1 MIMTTTQKSKP
12 TSKNSIRWVVIGLLL
27 IAAIGG
33 GYWYLR
39 IRSARQ
45 SPIAATS
52 QNTLQTAKATLGNIT
67 LFASGTGTIQPAAE
81 SQLSFNAN
89 GQVTAINVKSGD
101 QVKAGQVLA
110 QLDDTDAKLNLDKV
124 QAAMNQLTSAAAIA
138 NAEQALATAQMDYA
152 TARDALGF
160 LISPE
165 VLYWEENV
173 AQRQQALADA
183 QTAAQTDTSS
193 AAKQKVDQAQ
203 AALDYAQNSLAH
215 FQEIYKTDYIRENFT
230 QSTSRVGRNAI
241 IRTRVTKIQDPVTGE
256 WNNLIY
262 PPTEGEIGMARSAY
276 DLAKASIGEA
286 QTYVDVL
293 KDGEIPEGATG
304 SSLTTYIQTKHALE
318 TAEYNLKAMQ
328 LISPIDGTISSISIH
343 AGDLVSKGNSV
354 ITVSNLD
361 QPYQIDAYIDAKD
374 WGQVQA
380 GYEADVAFDIIPDQT
395 FKGSVINVYPTL
407 DTTSSNSALIHFIV
421 RLDKTIAYNL
431 PSGAAA
437 SVKVIGGNAT
447 NTVLVPLEA
456 LHVFGDGKYAVFVK
470 TNGSLQL
477 KIVDVGL
484 KDLTKAQI
492 LSGIQAG
499 DIVTTGVV
507 KTK

>member
-1 MIMTTTQKSKP
+1 MSTTQKTK
-12 TSKNSIRWVVIGLLL
+12 TSRKNSIRLVVIGVLLL
-27 IAAIGG
+27 AFLGG

-45 SPIAATS
+45 TTTAAS
-52 QNTLQTAKATLGNIT
+52 QNTLQIAKAALGDIT
-67 LFASGTGTIQPAAE
+67 VSASGTGTIQPAAQ
-81 SQLSFNAN
+81 SQLSFNTS
-89 GQVTAINVKSGD
+89 GQVAAINIKSGD
-101 QVKAGQVLA
+101 QVKAGDVLA
-110 QLDDTDAKLNLDKV
+110 QLDETDANLALDKA

-138 NAEQALATAQMDYA
+138 NAEQTLATAQMDYA
-152 TARDALGF
+152 TARDALGY

-193 AAKQKVDQAQ
+193 SAKQKVDQAQ

-230 QSTSRVGRNAI
+230 QSTSRVGRNAV

-256 WNNLIY
+256 WSNLIY

-276 DLAKASIGEA
+276 DLAKAQIGEA
-286 QTYVDVL
+286 QIYVDVL
-293 KDGEIPEGATG
+293 KGGEIPDGATG
-304 SSLTTYIQTKHALE
+304 ASLITYIQAKHALE
-318 TAEYNLKAMQ
+318 TAQYNLKATQ
-328 LISPIDGTISSISIH
+328 LIAPIDGTVSSISIH
-343 AGDLVSKGNSV
+343 TGDLVSKGTSV
-354 ITVSNLD
+354 ITVSNLA
-361 QPYQIDAYIDAKD
+361 QPYQIDAYVDAKE

-380 GYEADVAFDIIPDQT
+380 GYEADVTFDIIPDQI
-395 FKGSVINVYPTL
+395 FKGSVVNVYPTL

-421 RLDKTIAYNL
+421 RLDKTIAYSL

-437 SVKVIGGNAT
+437 SVKVIGGSAT
-447 NTVLVPLEA
+447 KAVLVPLEA
-456 LHVFGDGKYAVFVK
+456 LHTFGDSQYAVFVK
-470 TNGSLQL
+470 TNNSLQL
-477 KIVDVGL
+477 KIVNVGL

-492 LSGIQAG
+492 LSGLQAG
-499 DIVTTGVV
+499 DIVTTGVI